1 MTEATDLTRYAT
13 YPSLKDKVVFIT
25 GGATGIGASLV
36 EHFCAQGSNVTF
48 VDIAEAAGTA
58 LAEEIVGKGFAK
70 PEFIPLDLKEVEKI
84 GAVIG
89 DVGKHKGPVGVLV
102 NNAGNDDRHLTPDV
116 DRAYWDDRIAVN
128 LRHQFFAAQAVYPQ
142 MKQAGGGSIIN
153 FGSIAWK
160 DGEGDCPV
168 YLASKAAVTGMSRG
182 LAREFGPFNIRVNIV
197 VPGWV
202 MTERQLRLW
211 VKPES
216 EADIKK
222 RQCLSAK
229 LYPPHIAKMVL
240 FLASDDSEMC
250 TSQEFIV
257 DAGWI

>member
-1 MTEATDLTRYAT
+1 MDHYAT
-13 YPSLKDKVVFIT
+13 YPSLKGKSVFIT
-25 GGATGIGASLV
+25 GGATGIGESLV
-36 EHFCAQGSNVTF
+36 EHFCRQGSVVTF
-48 VDIAEAAGTA
+48 VDIAGEAAKA
-58 LAEEIVGKGFAK
+58 LASKIESESGMK
-70 PEFIPLDLKEVEKI
+70 PTYVHCDLKNVEHLGEVIAET
-84 GAVIG
+84 GRRQ
-89 DVGKHKGPVGVLV
+89 GPVAVLV

-142 MKQAGGGSIIN
+142 MKGAGGGSIIN

-182 LAREFGPFNIRVNIV
+182 LAREFGPHGIRVNIV

-216 EADIKK
+216 EADIRK
-222 RQCLSAK
+222 RQCLRPK
-229 LYPPHIAKMVL
+229 LYPRHIAKMVL
-240 FLASDDSEMC
+240 FLAADDSEMC

>member
-1 MTEATDLTRYAT
+1 MDHYAT
-13 YPSLKDKVVFIT
+13 YPSLKGKSVFIT
-25 GGATGIGASLV
+25 GGATGIGQSLV
-36 EHFCAQGSNVTF
+36 EHFCGQGSVVTF
-48 VDIAEAAGTA
+48 VDIADDAAKALVSKIDLASGTTPTY
-58 LAEEIVGKGFAK
+58 IHC
-70 PEFIPLDLKEVEKI
+70 DLKNVEHLGEI
-84 GAVIG
+84 IADTGRRQ
-89 DVGKHKGPVGVLV
+89 GPIAVLV

-116 DRAYWDDRIAVN
+116 DRAYWDDRVAVN

-142 MKQAGGGSIIN
+142 MKAAGGGSIVN

-182 LAREFGPFNIRVNIV
+182 LAREFGPHGIRVNIV

-216 EADIKK
+216 EADIQK
-222 RQCLSAK
+222 RQCLRPK
-229 LYPPHIAKMVL
+229 LYPQHIAKMVL
-240 FLASDDSEMC
+240 FLAADDSEMC

>member
-1 MTEATDLTRYAT
+1 MGRYAS
-13 YPSLKDKVVFIT
+13 YPSLKGKSVFIT
-25 GGATGIGASLV
+25 GGATGIGESLV
-36 EHFCAQGSNVTF
+36 EHFCAQGAVVTF
-48 VDIAEAAGTA
+48 VDIADDAAKALAGKIEAASGSRPTY
-58 LAEEIVGKGFAK
+58 VHC
-70 PEFIPLDLKEVEKI
+70 DLKNVENLGEVIAET
-84 GAVIG
+84 GRRQ
-89 DVGKHKGPVGVLV
+89 GPIGVLV

-142 MKQAGGGSIIN
+142 MKAAGGGSIVN

-182 LAREFGPFNIRVNIV
+182 LAREFGPHGIRVNIV

-216 EADIKK
+216 EADIRK
-222 RQCLSAK
+222 RQCLRPK
-229 LYPPHIAKMVL
+229 LYPPHVAKMVL
-240 FLASDDSEMC
+240 FLAADDSEMC